1 MGGGS
6 PAARFTDGSPDA
18 RRRGAAARQDVSS
31 PSYRARVGPGSYRR
45 ARTHTR
51 KNVTYTHNTHTRT
64 RTHIHVRARI
74 SACEHP
80 RAIPVYSGASR
91 ARL

>member
-6 PAARFTDGSPDA
+6 PAARFTADGSPDA

-31 PSYRARVGPGSYRR
+31 PSHRARVGPGSHRR
-45 ARTHTR
+45 AH
-51 KNVTYTHNTHTRT
+51 TYTHTHT
-64 RTHIHVRARI
+64 HVQTQHNYTYARIRARARI

-80 RAIPVYSGASR
+80 S
-91 ARL
+91 ARFQ